1 MEQKKSVKCS
11 QTTCSSVVENL
22 AVQSCHK
29 EAIYKWGH
37 LKYMPVVIGGY
48 SYVMMSGGGWR
59 IYEDIYKG
67 LDELREATSNRF
79 K

>member
-1 MEQKKSVKCS
+1 
-11 QTTCSSVVENL
+11 
-22 AVQSCHK
+22 
-29 EAIYKWGH
+29 
-37 LKYMPVVIGGY
+37 MPVVIGGY